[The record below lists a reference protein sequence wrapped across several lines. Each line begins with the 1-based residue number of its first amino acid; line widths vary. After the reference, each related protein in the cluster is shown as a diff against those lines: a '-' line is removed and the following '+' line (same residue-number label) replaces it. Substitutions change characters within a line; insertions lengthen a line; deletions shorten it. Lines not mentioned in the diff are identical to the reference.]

1 MANTKE
7 NNPIQIKSEP
17 IISSNVAEALFSLLD
32 DNGNEVILDE
42 KGQIPAFHIGG
53 SDLITLKEW
62 AVRNGISP
70 ATARQ
75 KAGRGGFMTARK
87 VGRDWM
93 ISASE
98 PRTDNRISISDKEKL
113 ALSGREY
120 TYKILNYLRRLNDS
134 NLPDIPDESGTHRG
148 YCKKIFIAL
157 RNKFSGNSLKLFKL
171 ICDAMLLQNGA
182 DAYYIPHE
190 EIIAAIDDEAW
201 RTSNKGS
208 SAQSGI
214 TVDFNDYL
222 NILKNT
228 VGDMLM
234 SSVELKINRGTQTL
248 FLPWYHSLSYE
259 DFSNGGLYF
268 VPSNFF
274 KMIILEVGL
283 SR

>member
-1 MANTKE
+1 MSNTEEKKS
-7 NNPIQIKSEP
+7 IQIKNEP
-17 IISSNVAEALFSLLD
+17 VISTNIAAALFSLLD

-62 AVRNGISP
+62 AARNGISS

-75 KAGRGGFMTARK
+75 KAGRGGFITARK

-98 PRTDNRISISDKEKL
+98 PRTDNRISLPDKEKL
-113 ALSGREY
+113 ALSSREY
-120 TYKILNYLRRLNDS
+120 TYKILNYLRRLTDAT
-134 NLPDIPDESGTHRG
+134 LPDIPDGGGAHRS
-148 YCKKIFIAL
+148 YCKRIFIAL

-171 ICDAMLLQNGA
+171 ICDAMLLQDGA
-182 DAYYIPHE
+182 DAYYIPHD
-190 EIIAAIDDEAW
+190 EIIAEIDDEAW
-201 RTSNKGS
+201 RTSNDGS
-208 SAQSGI
+208 TAQSGI

-228 VGDMLM
+228 VNDMLM

-259 DFSNGGLYF
+259 DFQNGGLYF
-268 VPSNFF
+268 VPNSFF
-274 KMIILEVGL
+274 KMIILEIG
-283 SR
+283 

>member
-1 MANTKE
+1 MAGTNNSIQTK
-7 NNPIQIKSEP
+7 NNP
-17 IISSNVAEALFSLLD
+17 IISSNVATALFSLLD

-42 KGQIPAFHIGG
+42 KGQFPAFHIAGN
-53 SDLITLKEW
+53 DLITLKEW
-62 AVRNGISP
+62 AARNGISA

-75 KAGRGGFMTARK
+75 KAGRGGFITARK

-98 PRTDNRISISDKEKL
+98 PHIDNRFSLPEKEKL
-113 ALSGREY
+113 TLVGREY
-120 TYKILNYLRRLNDS
+120 TYKILNYLRRLNDAR
-134 NLPDIPDESGTHRG
+134 LPDVPDDNEAHRS
-148 YCKKIFIAL
+148 YCKRIFISL

-171 ICDAMLLQNGA
+171 ICDAMLLQDGA

-201 RTSNKGS
+201 RTSSKGS
-208 SAQSGI
+208 TAQSGI

-228 VGDMLM
+228 IADMLT

-248 FLPWYHSLSYE
+248 FLPWYHSVSYE
-259 DFSNGGLYF
+259 DFQNGGLYF
-268 VPSNFF
+268 VPNSFF
-274 KMIILEVGL
+274 KMIILEIG
-283 SR
+283 